1 MWSLIFL
8 PVYILAFAFAVAGLL
23 LTLSFL
29 FWYYEDRN
37 LSHEEAQKRKA
48 ALKSGATD
56 AMILKYQEPRDSFAR
71 ILEVYLNEAF
81 NSFISI
87 ATYPFGIRVKSPE
100 PTPVPPGKGDD
111 PDPVLCLHGYMMNR
125 ACMSR
130 LADKIEQNFELYHID
145 AATLRPTIEPIQKHA
160 EKMMERLDLL
170 AKAWNAEKFQIVAHS
185 MGGLIA
191 RYALAKLDGKR
202 RISRVISVATP
213 HKGSKL
219 AAFAVGADG
228 VSLLPGSDFF
238 LELEE
243 AEKDMPESLVP
254 WICLVGRNDNMVVPY
269 SNAIWE
275 KADANLLVEGC
286 GHLTFLYNEN
296 VMWIVGAMLTMPRWN
311 EEHLRAVALP
321 EGYYF
326 LPESF
331 KVRRA

>member
-1 MWSLIFL
+1 MWHLIFL
-8 PVYILAFAFAVAGLL
+8 PVYILAFAFAIAGIL

-37 LSHEEAQKRKA
+37 LSHEEEQKRKL
-48 ALKSGATD
+48 ALKSGGAD
-56 AMILKYQEPRDSFAR
+56 AMISKYREPRDSLAG
-71 ILEVYLNEAF
+71 ILEVYFNEAF
-81 NSFISI
+81 NSFVSI
-87 ATYPFGIRVKSPE
+87 LTYPFGVRIKPPE
-100 PTPVPPGKGDD
+100 PSPVPPGRGDD
-111 PDPVLCLHGYMMNR
+111 PEPVLLLHGYMMNR
-125 ACMSR
+125 ACMAR
-130 LADKIEQNFELYHID
+130 LADKIEHNFELYNIE
-145 AATLRPTIEPIQKHA
+145 AATLRPTVEPIQKHA
-160 EKMMERLDLL
+160 EKLMERLDLL
-170 AKAWNAEKFQIVAHS
+170 ATEWNAEKFQLVVHS

-191 RYALAKLDGKR
+191 RYALAKLGGKR
-202 RISRVISVATP
+202 RISRVVSIATP

-228 VSLLPGSDFF
+228 VSILPGSDFF

-243 AEKDMPESLVP
+243 AEKDMRESVVP
-254 WICLVGRNDNMVVPY
+254 WICLVGRNDNMVIPY

-286 GHLTFLYNEN
+286 GHLTFLYNDN

-326 LPESF
+326 LPDSF
-331 KVRRA
+331 KVVRA